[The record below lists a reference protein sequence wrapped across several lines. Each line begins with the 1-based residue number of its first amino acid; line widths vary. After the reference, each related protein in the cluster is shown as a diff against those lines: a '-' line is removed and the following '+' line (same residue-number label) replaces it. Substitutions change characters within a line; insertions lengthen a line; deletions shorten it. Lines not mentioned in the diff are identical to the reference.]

1 MTYKIMNKSDIA
13 KVIPLFIDY
22 YNNKE
27 EGEWNEETVYKRIHQ
42 VFSREDSYCLI
53 GEESGR
59 TAGFTTGY
67 FEQYD
72 DGFAYDLIEIVI
84 AAELQN
90 KGLGTEFMKELEKRE
105 KTRVPCLSSFKPST
119 TNSTR
124 TFTKNWD
131 TETF

>member
-1 MTYKIMNKSDIA
+1 MNKSDIA

-59 TAGFTTGY
+59 TAGFTMGY

>member
-59 TAGFTTGY
+59 TAGFTMGY